1 MQMPLGAEIPAGAV
15 PNVPNVTQRARG
27 PAKSLKRPTGRHQ
40 TAQEWEGLGVP
51 VTWFD
56 AHLLLEERET
66 GVHFLEA
73 DRLAEVYT
81 ARTSW
86 QRRLEVAGY
95 RPTKIL
101 AYTKGGGDFRTYQVP
116 KTAIMMP
123 YPPKSLEKPGKYL
136 SAEQWEQKG
145 VRVQRTTGVLPRTDR
160 ETSISFLEAGE
171 LSGDLEVST
180 CHPTWQKRMERK
192 GAVPQS
198 IQLYEHAGGE
208 HRWYVVPKAWVKR
221 PSLRGRS

>member
-1 MQMPLGAEIPAGAV
+1 MQMPLGVKIPAGAV
-15 PNVPNVTQRARG
+15 PKTTRRARG
-27 PAKSLKRPTGRHQ
+27 PANALKRPPGRHQ

-51 VTWFD
+51 VVWMDTN
-56 AHLLLEERET
+56 LLGVERET

-86 QRRLEVAGY
+86 QRRLEVSSY

-123 YPPKSLEKPGKYL
+123 YPPARLEKAGKYL
-136 SAEQWEQKG
+136 SAEEWEQKG
-145 VRVQRTTGVLPRTDR
+145 VRVQRTTGDLPRTDR

-198 IQLYEHAGGE
+198 IQLYELAGGE
-208 HRWYVVPKAWVKR
+208 HRFYVVPKAWVKMPSPR
-221 PSLRGRS
+221 PHR

>member
-1 MQMPLGAEIPAGAV
+1 MPLGVENPAPAV
-15 PNVPNVTQRARG
+15 PTIPNATRRPRD
-27 PAKSLKRPTGRHQ
+27 PAKALKRPSGRHQ
-40 TAQEWEGLGVP
+40 TVQEWEGLGVP
-51 VTWFD
+51 VTWCDFN
-56 AHLLLEERET
+56 LRGEEKDT
-66 GVHFLEA
+66 NVHFLEA

-81 ARTSW
+81 ARASW

-95 RPTKIL
+95 RPTKII
-101 AYTKGGGDFRTYQVP
+101 AYTKGGGDFRIYEIP
-116 KTAIMMP
+116 KKSIMMP
-123 YPPKSLEKPGKYL
+123 YPPKRLEKAGKYL

-145 VRVQRTTGVLPRTDR
+145 VRVQRTTGDLPKTDR

-198 IQLYEHAGGE
+198 IQLYELAGGE

-221 PSLRGRS
+221 PSPRGRS

>member
-1 MQMPLGAEIPAGAV
+1 MQMPLAVEHPVGPASDA
-15 PNVPNVTQRARG
+15 PQTSPRARG
-27 PAKSLKRPTGRHQ
+27 PAKALKRPPGQHQ
-40 TAQEWEGLGVP
+40 TPQEWEGRGVP
-51 VTWFD
+51 VIWMD
-56 AHLLLEERET
+56 AHLLGQEKET

-86 QRRLEVAGY
+86 QRRLEVSGY
-95 RPTKIL
+95 HPTKIL
-101 AYTKGGGDFRTYQVP
+101 AYTKGGGDFRTYQIP

-123 YPPKSLEKPGKYL
+123 YPPKRLEKPGKYL
-136 SAEQWEQKG
+136 SAEDWEQKG
-145 VRVQRTTGVLPRTDR
+145 VRVQRTTGELPRTDR

-192 GAVPQS
+192 GAIPQS

-208 HRWYVVPKAWVKR
+208 HRFYVVAKAWVKP
-221 PSLRGRS
+221 PSLRVHR